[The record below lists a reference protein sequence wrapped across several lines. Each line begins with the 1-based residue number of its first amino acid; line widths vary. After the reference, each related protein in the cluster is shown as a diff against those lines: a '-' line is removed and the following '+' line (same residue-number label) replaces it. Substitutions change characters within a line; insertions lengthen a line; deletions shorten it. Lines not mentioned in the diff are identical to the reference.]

1 MRDINTINSKT
12 KAAAVLILVTI
23 LLLISNY
30 FIGLNSKK
38 TNENM
43 KAIYNDRLMVS
54 HYIFQYTN
62 AIHQIKTHIIEA
74 NPSGFEKQ
82 NFVSKRLENTNTI
95 DKKYL
100 ATILTAEEKKQFKNF
115 QNQCVAM
122 QVANQKK
129 DWKELTQLIEQS
141 LETLEILA
149 QIQIDEGKTAF
160 TTANALHNGNKI
172 FAQFEIALFII
183 LACLSAYLL
192 VLKKMKIK
200 IKIPEAPSMN

>member
-1 MRDINTINSKT
+1 MRDINTINRKT
-12 KAAAVLILVTI
+12 KAAAVLIFVTI

-62 AIHQIKTHIIEA
+62 AIYQIKTDVIQ
-74 NPSGFEKQ
+74 SGQSDFERQ
-82 NFVSKRLENTNTI
+82 NFVSKILQNTTSI

-100 ATILTAEEKKQFKNF
+100 ATVLTTTEKKQFKNF

-122 QVANQKK
+122 QSANERK
-129 DWKELTQLIEQS
+129 DWELLIQLSEQS
-141 LETLEILA
+141 LKTLEILA
-149 QIQIDEGKTAF
+149 QIQIDEGKTAL

-183 LACLSAYLL
+183 LGCLSAYLL
-192 VLKKMKIK
+192 VLKKMKVK

>member
-1 MRDINTINSKT
+1 MRDINTINRKT

-38 TNENM
+38 TNENI

-62 AIHQIKTHIIEA
+62 AIHQINTYSIQVNA
-74 NPSGFEKQ
+74 SDFEKQ
-82 NFVSKRLENTNTI
+82 NFISKRLQNTSSI

-100 ATILTAEEKKQFKNF
+100 STVLTAKEKKEFKSF
-115 QNQCVAM
+115 QNQCTAI
-122 QVANQKK
+122 QTANEKK
-129 DWKELTQLIEQS
+129 DWQKIAVLSQQS
-141 LETLEILA
+141 LQTLEVLA
-149 QIQIDEGKTAF
+149 QIQIDEGKTAL

>member
-1 MRDINTINSKT
+1 MRDINTINRKT
-12 KAAAVLILVTI
+12 KAAAVLIFVTI

-62 AIHQIKTHIIEA
+62 AIYQIKTHVIK
-74 NPSGFEKQ
+74 SGLSNFERQ
-82 NFVSKRLENTNTI
+82 NFVSKILLNSKDI
-95 DKKYL
+95 DKRYL
-100 ATILTAEEKKQFKNF
+100 ATVLTTTEKNQFKNF

-122 QVANQKK
+122 QSANERK
-129 DWKELTQLIEQS
+129 DWELLIQLSEQS
-141 LETLEILA
+141 LKTLEILA
-149 QIQIDEGKTAF
+149 QIQIDEGKTAL

-172 FAQFEIALFII
+172 FAQFEIGLFII
-183 LACLSAYLL
+183 LGCLSAYLL
-192 VLKKMKIK
+192 VLKKMKVK